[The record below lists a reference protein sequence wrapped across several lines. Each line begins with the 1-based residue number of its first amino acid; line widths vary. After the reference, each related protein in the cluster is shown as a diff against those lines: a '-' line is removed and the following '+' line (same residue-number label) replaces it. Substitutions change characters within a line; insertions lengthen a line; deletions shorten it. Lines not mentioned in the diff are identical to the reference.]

1 MANIERPISNKPS
14 SSRTLRQAIIQL
26 LIVLMGYGF
35 NVRAQTLLQP
45 TGITAIP
52 SPGSIQ
58 LKWTDNSTGES
69 NYRVERKMG
78 AGSFSAYAT
87 IGANITNY
95 NDISVTPGLLHTYR
109 VFAYV
114 GASASP
120 YSAEVS
126 VTATILVQPTGISA
140 TALPG
145 SIQVKWTDNSTGE
158 ANYRVERRVGAGNF
172 SAYTTIGANSTNY
185 NDTVVTSGT
194 RYTYR
199 VFAYIGSS
207 ASPYS
212 EEASATAINPPT
224 LGASLQGGN
233 LVLTWPT
240 NASGFAL
247 VYSTDL
253 SMTNWLSNSV
263 APMIVGGNYTVT
275 NPIAGENNFYR
286 LRR

>member
-1 MANIERPISNKPS
+1 M
-14 SSRTLRQAIIQL
+14 L
-26 LIVLMGYGF
+26 LLTVLMGYGF
-35 NVRAQTLLQP
+35 HVRGQTLLQP

-52 SPGSIQ
+52 SPASIQ
-58 LKWTDNSTGES
+58 VKWTDNSIGES
-69 NYRVERKMG
+69 NYRIERKVG

-87 IGANITNY
+87 IGANSTNY
-95 NDISVTPGLLHTYR
+95 NDMSVTPGLVHTYR

-126 VTATILVQPTGISA
+126 VIAIILLQPTAISA
-140 TALPG
+140 IALPG
-145 SIQVKWTDNSTGE
+145 SIQVKWTDNATGE
-158 ANYRVERRVGAGNF
+158 ANYRVERKVGADNF

-194 RYTYR
+194 LYTYR
-199 VFAYIGSS
+199 VFAYIGDS

-224 LGASLQGGN
+224 LGVSLQGGN

-253 SMTNWLSNSV
+253 STTNWLSNSV

-286 LRR
+286 LKK